1 MNTPLKQPVVDLNGH
16 GTAPASSPARPVLSV
31 VEVAE
36 LLGVSEWLIL
46 QQVNRG
52 ELPHKRC
59 GRRIVFS
66 RERLLAW
73 LSDE

>member
-1 MNTPLKQPVVDLNGH
+1 MTTARFSQELTPAGSETD
-16 GTAPASSPARPVLSV
+16 RPGERQVLSV
-31 VEVAE
+31 ADAAQ

-46 QQVNRG
+46 QQVRRG

-66 RERLLAW
+66 RERLISWLA
-73 LSDE
+73 SD